1 MAVNGM
7 AAREMAGGHGARSEP
22 REAVLP
28 GYVSLYKSGELAE
41 RVCRLNGM
49 LASCELCPRRCGVD
63 RAAGAKGAC
72 GTAGLPVLASAYLHP
87 WEEPPLSGE
96 RGSGTLF
103 FSGCT
108 MRCVFCQNFPIS
120 QLGVGRELTVEVLAL
135 EMLKLQRRGAHN
147 LNLVTG
153 THQMAFVLDALM
165 IAVPLGLRLPLVCN
179 TSGYESIETLRL
191 LEGIVDVYLP
201 DIKYSSPE
209 VARFCSGCPDY
220 VDVNRM
226 ALKEMW
232 RQVGPLEVDGTG
244 MVQRGML
251 VRHMVLPEDLSGTG
265 ECLSF
270 LAEEMGP
277 SVWVSLLSQYFPAHE
292 AHGLPPLDRRI
303 TEREY
308 EAALEHLDRLG
319 IVNGFVQ
326 DDSCGEAAI
335 DFETVGS

>member
-1 MAVNGM
+1 M
-7 AAREMAGGHGARSEP
+7 
-22 REAVLP
+22 
-28 GYVSLYKSGELAE
+28 
-41 RVCRLNGM
+41 
-49 LASCELCPRRCGVD
+49 
-63 RAAGAKGAC
+63 
-72 GTAGLPVLASAYLHP
+72 LASAYLHP

-96 RGSGTLF
+96 RGSGALF

-108 MRCVFCQNFPIS
+108 MSCVFCQNFPIS
-120 QLGVGRELTVEVLAL
+120 QLGVGREVTVEALAL
-135 EMLKLQRRGAHN
+135 DMLKLQHRGAHN

-165 IAVPLGLRLPLVCN
+165 IAVPRGLRLPLVCN
-179 TSGYESIETLRL
+179 TSGYESIEILRL

-201 DIKYSSPE
+201 DIKYSSSE

-220 VDVNRM
+220 VQVNRM

-232 RQVGPLEVDGTG
+232 RQVGPLEVDGRG
-244 MVQRGML
+244 LAQRGML

-265 ECLSF
+265 ECLAF
-270 LAEEMGP
+270 LAEEMGR
-277 SVWVSLLSQYFPAHE
+277 SVWVSLLGQYFPAYK
-292 AHGLPPLDRRI
+292 AHGLPPLDRKI

-326 DDSCGEAAI
+326 DDSCGEAAT
-335 DFETVGS
+335 DVETVSP